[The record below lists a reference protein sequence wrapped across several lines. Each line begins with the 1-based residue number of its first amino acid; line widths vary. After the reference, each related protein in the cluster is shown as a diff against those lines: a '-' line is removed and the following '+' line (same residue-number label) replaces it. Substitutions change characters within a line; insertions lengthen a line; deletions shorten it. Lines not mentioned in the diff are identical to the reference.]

1 MNYQHVRKPS
11 STSKTSKSQNSLPVP
26 QPEVSLEPEPKERD
40 KADPLPDAA
49 EPVPDWESSY
59 REWSVNSLEAQWL
72 ALLPL
77 SSGLLSWRQKSK
89 QTHPW
94 KLHLSLK
101 KEVHAFTE
109 FDTCWLSS
117 RINSIGLAFL
127 ALKMNGGLELRIT
140 LFMRESNK
148 HLDSSLLVSAVDP
161 SPLGQDI
168 VLLH

>member
-1 MNYQHVRKPS
+1 MNYQHVHKPS

-40 KADPLPDAA
+40 KADPLPEAA

-59 REWSVNSLEAQWL
+59 RDRSVNSLEAQRL

-109 FDTCWLSS
+109 YDTC
-117 RINSIGLAFL
+117 
-127 ALKMNGGLELRIT
+127 
-140 LFMRESNK
+140 
-148 HLDSSLLVSAVDP
+148 
-161 SPLGQDI
+161 
-168 VLLH
+168 